1 MSTDP
6 TGGGSGAAAANES
19 AFGLGA
25 EEAKRF
31 RAYRDSGDREQR
43 NEIVASYVGL
53 ATSVARRF
61 AGRGEP
67 LDDLVQVA
75 NFGLVKAVERF
86 DPDRGTSFASFAVP
100 TMLGE
105 IKRHFR
111 DHTWS
116 ARVPRSAKDLLP
128 RVSSAIESLSAE
140 LHRSPNPEEV
150 AERIGSSVEAVIEAL
165 DARSMYRPASL
176 SALAPERNEHP
187 GLAAADRG
195 LGAVDDELTVRS
207 LLEMLP
213 ERERRI
219 VELRYFQDMTQSEI
233 ASIVGLS
240 QMHVSRLLRQALA
253 SLAAR
258 SREPIDP

>member
-1 MSTDP
+1 MVTDP
-6 TGGGSGAAAANES
+6 TTGGSGAGS
-19 AFGLGA
+19 SGGLDADEA
-25 EEAKRF
+25 ERF
-31 RAYRDSGDREQR
+31 RAYGRTGDRDLR
-43 NEIVASYVGL
+43 NGLVASYVGL

-67 LDDLVQVA
+67 LDDLIQVA

-150 AERIGSSVEAVIEAL
+150 AERIGASVEAVIEAL
-165 DARSMYRPASL
+165 DARAMYRPASL

-187 GLAAADRG
+187 GLAATDRG

-219 VELRYFQDMTQSEI
+219 VELRFFEDMTQSEI
-233 ASIVGLS
+233 AAIVGLS

-253 SLAAR
+253 SLATR